1 MNDDSV
7 NNDERGFALEDEAPL
22 AEEEALEQE
31 ETLEAFDEED
41 DDLAVLASHDEVVAS
56 AEAMTA
62 VTQGEDFML
71 WNIEGL
77 YDENTN
83 RPYKAR
89 DLKRNPPVLHIENKR
104 DEEMHFA
111 DFVLTREFART
122 LEKGLRTT
130 NRAYSGVSD
139 APPLSKEGIRVR
151 IEEFAGWLREHV
163 VGASIIG
170 ALILFVIV
178 FGFIL

>member
-1 MNDDSV
+1 MSNEDMNNRESE
-7 NNDERGFALEDEAPL
+7 NEL
-22 AEEEALEQE
+22 
-31 ETLEAFDEED
+31 DEESLSPETDVPGDGEDFGD

-77 YDENTN
+77 YDETTN
-83 RPYKAR
+83 KPHKAR
-89 DLKRNPPVLHIENKR
+89 QLKRTPPVLHIENKR
-104 DEEMHFA
+104 DDEMHFA
-111 DFVLTREFART
+111 DFVLTREFTRT

-139 APPLSKEGIRVR
+139 SEPWSKEGLRVR
-151 IEEFAGWLREHV
+151 VEEFAGWMREHV
-163 VGASIIG
+163 VGTCVIG
-170 ALILFVIV
+170 ALVLFIVI
-178 FGFIL
+178 FGFVL